1 MYPCEKQN
9 ISGFVQGNHFGG
21 FLVFLTLDLEVVFL
35 EIKIPK
41 EVRQH
46 KETIFFGLSAR
57 QFFCAALGVGLA
69 VGVYLGLGPVIGKET
84 ASWLCILAAAP
95 VALAGFFSYNGMTLE
110 QFVWAFIKS
119 EILCAGERRFISK
132 NFHYELTK
140 RKGGQ
145 DFY

>member
-1 MYPCEKQN
+1 M
-9 ISGFVQGNHFGG
+9 
-21 FLVFLTLDLEVVFL
+21 

-57 QFFCAALGVGLA
+57 QFFCAVAAVGLA

-95 VALAGFFSYNGMTLE
+95 VALAGFFHYNGMTLE
-110 QFVWAFIKS
+110 QFAWAFLKS

-132 NFHYELTK
+132 NFYYEMLK
-140 RKGGQ
+140 RKGAE
-145 DFY
+145 DFD